1 MSIQNLKDFAQRLGI
16 KLKIQK
22 EIVEEATKNITT
34 KYNYNK
40 DEIKANFDNLLFEI
54 ESEAYK
60 IYLKYEKEYG
70 ENALKT
76 LIYHLIKTGKIK
88 NLNQTGEVL
97 SKYFNIFDKFFLS
110 LGQSRRTRAGSS
122 FETIHNS
129 LFKVLNY
136 KFDEQKVI
144 NGKPDFLMPSLRHYK
159 ENPMDC
165 IIFTSKRTLR
175 ERWRQIVTEGT
186 RGLGFFLAT
195 IDTKVSKS
203 QLSEMLSH
211 RIYLVCPKN
220 IKKKYYSKKANVL
233 SFTQFFKDFLDPAME
248 RWIRNKII

>member
-1 MSIQNLKDFAQRLGI
+1 MSIQNLKDFADQRGI

-22 EIVEEATKNITT
+22 AIVEEATENIAK
-34 KYNYNK
+34 KYNYSK
-40 DEIKANFDNLLFEI
+40 DQIKENFDNLLFEI

-60 IYLKYEKEYG
+60 VYLKYEKEYG
-70 ENALKT
+70 ENVLKT
-76 LIYHLIKTGKIK
+76 FIDHLVKTDKIT
-88 NLNQTGEVL
+88 NLNQVGEVL
-97 SKYFNIFDKFFLS
+97 SRHFNIFDKFFLS

-144 NGKPDFLMPSLRHYK
+144 NGKPDFLMPSLKHYK

-175 ERWRQIVTEGT
+175 ERWRQVVTEGT

-195 IDTKVSKS
+195 IDTKVSS
-203 QLSEMLSH
+203 PQLSEMLNH
-211 RIYLVCPKN
+211 RIYLVCPES
-220 IKKKYYSKKANVL
+220 IKSKYYSDKVNVL
-233 SFTQFFKDFLDPAME
+233 SFTQFFKDFLDPSLE
-248 RWIRNKII
+248 RWARNKII

>member
-1 MSIQNLKDFAQRLGI
+1 MSIQILKDFAANLGI

-22 EIVEEATKNITT
+22 TIVEEATENITK
-34 KYNYNK
+34 KYNYSK
-40 DEIKANFDNLLFEI
+40 DRIKENFDNLLFQI

-60 IYLKYEKEYG
+60 VYLKYEKEYG
-70 ENALKT
+70 ENVLKT
-76 LIYHLIKTGKIK
+76 FIDHLIETGKIT
-88 NLNQTGEVL
+88 NLNQTGGVL
-97 SKYFNIFDKFFLS
+97 SKHFNIFDKFFLS
-110 LGQSRRTRAGSS
+110 LGQSRRIRAGSS
-122 FETIHNS
+122 FEAIHNS

-144 NGKPDFLMPSLRHYK
+144 NGKPDFLMPSLKHYK

-195 IDTKVSKS
+195 IDTKVSS
-203 QLSEMLSH
+203 LQLREMLNH
-211 RIYLVCPKN
+211 RIYLVCPQN
-220 IKKKYYSKKANVL
+220 LRSKYYNNKANVL

-248 RWIRNKII
+248 RWTRNKII